1 MLDLKDKSPKCDPSG
16 WGKKRFCNLNT
27 STISMLEPRGGGPEF
42 DGSFRACSR
51 EKHSSVS
58 IMNLGN
64 VAQTNISF
72 RYPLD
77 DGLAAAK

>member
-1 MLDLKDKSPKCDPSG
+1 MAGEEKVLQFEYINHQHVG
-16 WGKKRFCNLNT
+16 AEGR
-27 STISMLEPRGGGPEF
+27 GPEF